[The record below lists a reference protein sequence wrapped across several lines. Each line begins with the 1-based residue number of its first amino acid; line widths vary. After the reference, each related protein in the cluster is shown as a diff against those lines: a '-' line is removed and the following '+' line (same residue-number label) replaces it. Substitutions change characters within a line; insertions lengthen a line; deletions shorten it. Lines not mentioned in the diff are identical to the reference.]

1 MDLGTLKTI
10 ACVFEFY
17 AVKRKNLSE
26 TLTAP
31 VNGED
36 PEIYLTNKSPSTFS
50 IHFKKSASLP

>member
-1 MDLGTLKTI
+1 
-10 ACVFEFY
+10 VFEFY

-36 PEIYLTNKSPSTFS
+36 PVKIPAFS
-50 IHFKKSASLP
+50 LSLLHLAEAITEKFWKVVDELI